1 MGDERNCVLS
11 FWNVEIDIDFLP
23 SRPKQCLSVQ
33 FLSMSIF
40 LLENPMGLRSWINYW
55 LIGQM
60 KIQRYTN
67 TALPEIPNTDLL
79 ISFIE
84 LGQIYCLDQHC
95 QQQLIW
101 QSVEYFDSSNSS
113 GSQIISKR
121 WKWKFKHN
129 WTLIPSSEVCQLS
142 LIRCH
147 FFQLFLVCQISV
159 KIMPYFI
166 DFLPKCNCAKFY
178 WYIAIFH

>member
-1 MGDERNCVLS
+1 MDKSQINAISVTLPLLGQVIWGDTWKHTVKSFVYANEIFSANENGRRKKLCSVLLKC
-11 FWNVEIDIDFLP
+11 WNWYWFFLP
-23 SRPKQCLSVQ
+23 SRPIQCLSIQ

-40 LLENPMGLRSWINYW
+40 LLENHMWLRSWINYW

-95 QQQLIW
+95 QQQLI
-101 QSVEYFDSSNSS
+101 
-113 GSQIISKR
+113 
-121 WKWKFKHN
+121 
-129 WTLIPSSEVCQLS
+129 
-142 LIRCH
+142 
-147 FFQLFLVCQISV
+147 
-159 KIMPYFI
+159 
-166 DFLPKCNCAKFY
+166 
-178 WYIAIFH
+178 